1 MVPISGYP
9 LEPSYD
15 TDLELDDNGYAYN
28 GSCKVTNKCSQKDNG
43 CLFINESSCYIA
55 DMDGREKYCQ
65 NQLVC
70 ILEKAEN
77 KATQFSKTSACWWA
91 DTTNNG
97 DIFIYYTDLDLV
109 IKECTN
115 RMLKYDP
122 KNTNGKTKVFVKDN
136 ETKIITDINGKIAKS
151 LVSNFS
157 YPSFLFGS
165 STPAKNAYKT
175 IAQNVCYGYVCTD
188 NNGNYKPMCP
198 DGSCTDPCPTSDPE
212 NNNGNNGNSGGG
224 DDNGADDS
232 SSADTPKLNPPHSA
246 KPYMNKLKTKYKISA
261 K

>member
-1 MVPISGYP
+1 MVPISGYT
-9 LEPSYD
+9 LELSYD

-28 GSCKVTNKCSQKDNG
+28 GSCKVTDKCSQKDDG
-43 CLFINESSCYIA
+43 CLFIDDSSCYIA

-77 KATQFSKTSACWWA
+77 KVTQFSKTSACWWA
-91 DTTNNG
+91 DTTKTG

-115 RMLKYDP
+115 RMLKYNP
-122 KNTNGKTKVFVKDN
+122 KNSNGKTKVFIKDN
-136 ETKIITDINGKIAKS
+136 ETKIITDKNGKIAKS

-157 YPSFLFGS
+157 YPNIIHS

-188 NNGNYKPMCP
+188 NNGDYKPMCP
-198 DGSCTDPCPTSDPE
+198 DGSCTDGCDNTVDPTQPD
-212 NNNGNNGNSGGG
+212 NIGNDGGNGNGTGN
-224 DDNGADDS
+224 S
-232 SSADTPKLNPPHSA
+232 SSANTSKLNPPHSA
-246 KPYMNKLKTKYKISA
+246 KPYMNKLKTKYKISTNQ
-261 K
+261 